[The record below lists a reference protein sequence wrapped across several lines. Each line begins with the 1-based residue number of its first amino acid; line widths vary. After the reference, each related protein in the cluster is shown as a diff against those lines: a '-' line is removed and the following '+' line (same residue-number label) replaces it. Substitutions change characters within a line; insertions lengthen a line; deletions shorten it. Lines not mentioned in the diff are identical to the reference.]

1 MNFPLSIS
9 IGVLAASLLLGG
21 CGGAESTSVDRST
34 VASEQSNGAEET
46 AARTPRPPLASADW
60 QMLRQAAGGRARLLL
75 IPHRP
80 PPSEVVVRDLKEG
93 PGEVIQPD
101 DWFTVRYLALDY
113 RTGKIFEDRWTA
125 DSRWIFG
132 NGEINKGWEIGLRGM
147 RLGGIRELL
156 VPSYLAYEQQG
167 AIVYLVKLLK
177 IENPEPC
184 C

>member
-1 MNFPLSIS
+1 
-9 IGVLAASLLLGG
+9 
-21 CGGAESTSVDRST
+21 
-34 VASEQSNGAEET
+34 
-46 AARTPRPPLASADW
+46 
-60 QMLRQAAGGRARLLL
+60 MLRRAAGGQARLLL

-80 PPSEVVVRDLKEG
+80 PPSEVVVRDLKKG
-93 PGEVIQPD
+93 SGEVIQPD

-113 RTGKIFEDRWTA
+113 RTGKPFEDRWKA

-132 NGEINKGWEIGLRGM
+132 TGEINEGWEIGLRGM
-147 RLGGIRELL
+147 RLGGVRELL

-177 IENPEPC
+177 LENPEPC